1 VYRKYVSIILLA
13 RRPSCTSRCA
23 VWWIVVSMWIE
34 LRRRRL
40 LVDQWIE
47 CCRSMDRM
55 SRSMDLVDQWIECRR
70 SNGSNVVDRWIE
82 CDLSRSMD
90 LVDQWIECRRSMDRM
105 SSIDGSNGALGD
117 LRRSMDLI
125 VDQWIEW
132 RLGRLA

>member
-1 VYRKYVSIILLA
+1 MYRKYVSIILLG

-55 SRSMDLVDQWIECRR
+55 S
-70 SNGSNVVDRWIE
+70 
-82 CDLSRSMD
+82 
-90 LVDQWIECRRSMDRM
+90 
-105 SSIDGSNGALGD
+105 SIDGSNGALGD
-117 LRRSMDLI
+117 LRRSNGSNFSSIGGSMSTRQLDRVFEDESMDSEWIALI
-125 VDQWIEW
+125 LLQPAGGGPCG
-132 RLGRLA
+132 RNHMLG